1 MGKLSRIHDSFFK
14 KTFSNKDNIRDFLK
28 ISLDNE
34 LYKELNLNSID
45 IDSSNYIDDSLKEH
59 LSDIVIKTKLNS
71 KDDKTSIDSDIY
83 ILFEHKSYKDKK
95 VLFQLLKYMY
105 LMWESDTKSNKP
117 LRVILPLIFYNG
129 KNKWDIK
136 RNFSEQFQVKDAI
149 KKYLLDYEYIFYNTR
164 DFDFNA
170 QKNIKIK
177 DNVFLLSSL
186 MLMKS
191 AFNSD
196 IDSIINIFSFWKE
209 KGLINDRE
217 NLKFFFTYIVA
228 TKEVKKEKL
237 LKILEENKL
246 GGEEMPTLAREWI
259 EEGKQIG
266 LMEGMQKGMQ
276 KGIREGKQEGIQ
288 TGMQQGMQKG
298 VQQGMIKG
306 VQQGKTELILNMLNQ
321 GIKVEDVSKFTGLPI
336 EEIKLIT
343 DKTN

>member
-71 KDDKTSIDSDIY
+71 KDDKISIDSDIY

-105 LMWESDTKSNKP
+105 LMWESDTKNNKP

-196 IDSIINIFSFWKE
+196 IDSIINIFNFWKE
-209 KGLINDRE
+209 KGFINDRE
-217 NLKFFFTYIVA
+217 NFRFFFTYIVA

-266 LMEGMQKGMQ
+266 LMEG
-276 KGIREGKQEGIQ
+276 RQEGIQ
-288 TGMQQGMQKG
+288 TGMQE
-298 VQQGMIKG
+298 
-306 VQQGKTELILNMLNQ
+306 GKTKLILNMLNQ

-336 EEIKLIT
+336 EEIKLIV